1 MSCMLTWPGSCG
13 LVFLPHEECYDPL
26 GPELPEM
33 ADAVFHCLF
42 PSGLLAMRYL
52 KGQLLPGWRRAV
64 AFISVYDTHLI
75 SINSKEYLSAP

>member
-1 MSCMLTWPGSCG
+1 MIRWGWNFPRWQMQ
-13 LVFLPHEECYDPL
+13 Y
-26 GPELPEM
+26 
-33 ADAVFHCLF
+33 CLF